1 MRLLADLHIHSR
13 FSRATSREL
22 SFPILHRAALEKG
35 IGLVGTGDFTHPG
48 WMTEISEQLE
58 PAEDGCFRLKPELA
72 RTAEEGLPLA
82 CSGEVRFVLQV
93 EISNIHKAGDRVRK
107 NHNLVYV
114 PSLEVAARFV
124 KQLEA
129 IGNLASDGRPILG
142 LSARDLLEIVLEVG
156 EGAFLIPAHIWTPW
170 FSMLGSKSGFDS
182 LEECFT
188 DLSEHVF
195 AAETGLSSDPAMNW
209 RVSGLDRLTLVSN
222 SDAHSAG
229 MLGREANV
237 LDVEPGFDT
246 LRHALTAREGF
257 LGTVEFYPEEGK
269 YHLDGHRK
277 CGVRIAPEETR
288 RLDNTCPECG
298 GRITVGVLSRV
309 MELADRPEGCGPPP
323 GAPPF
328 QRLVPLAETVGQV
341 FGIGAASKKVRTE
354 VARLRGL
361 LGPELVILRDIPI
374 EDIARV
380 AGAAVAEA
388 VRRVRTGELSI
399 AAGYDGE
406 FGSVQIFSPAERDE
420 LFGQL
425 SFLPAAS
432 RPRREALAAAPAVP
446 DQVVVRRDPPVGPE
460 PVTTRDPVAQLDDHQ
475 REAVEN
481 VSGPLL
487 IVAGP
492 GTGKTRTLVSR
503 ITHQVRTKA
512 VRPEQ
517 VLVVTFTNQAAQELA
532 ERVLRE
538 VPGATAEAPTVT
550 TFHGLGRRLLANLS
564 GREPRVL
571 DEEERLVMVQRAAGG
586 ALPQRT
592 ARAIL
597 DRVSLSKQSRD
608 PWEILAGNQELLP
621 VIARYQELLEEA
633 GALDVDDLVLRPY
646 QHLAGDPAAADR
658 IASRWSAI
666 SVDEYQDVNDVQAA
680 LIQLL
685 SPDGRALCV
694 IGDPNQ
700 AIYGFRGAKPG
711 HFLRFADA
719 YDDVTVAQLGISYR
733 LTHEVLAAAASVI
746 DAEDGLEAHRP
757 GPPVELFSAA
767 TPQSEAEQ
775 IVIRLERIVGGTSHF
790 AVDTGRGDTA
800 ELSDVGFGDV
810 AILCRTRAQR
820 PPIMEALQ
828 RAGIPSRAVG
838 EEEPHDPRSEKVA
851 VMTMHAAK
859 GREFEVVFATGLE
872 QGLLPLDR
880 DGLSTDAEEECRLL
894 FVAMTRARRLL
905 VLSHAES
912 RTLWGVRLPGKLSTL
927 LSNLPDSVLRTTTP
941 HRRGDPS
948 ATQMKLF

>member
-1 MRLLADLHIHSR
+1 MRLFADLHIHSR

-22 SFPILHRAALEKG
+22 SLPALHRAALEKG

-48 WMTEISEQLE
+48 WMAEISDQLE
-58 PAEDGCFRLKPELA
+58 AAEDGLFRLRPELA
-72 RTAEEGLPLA
+72 RSAEEGLPVA
-82 CSGEVRFVLQV
+82 CSGDVRFVLQV
-93 EISNIHKAGDRVRK
+93 EISNIYKSGGRVRK

-114 PSLEVAARFV
+114 PSLEVAAEISKR
-124 KQLEA
+124 LET

-142 LSARDLLEIVLEVG
+142 LAARDLLEIVLEVG
-156 EGAFLIPAHIWTPW
+156 QGAFLIPAHIWTPW

-182 LEECFT
+182 LEECFG
-188 DLSEHVF
+188 DLSDHVF
-195 AAETGLSSDPAMNW
+195 AGETGLSSDPSMNW
-209 RVSGLDRLTLVSN
+209 RISALDRLTLVSN
-222 SDAHSAG
+222 SDAHSTDA
-229 MLGREANV
+229 LGREANV
-237 LDVEPGFDT
+237 LEVEPGFEP
-246 LRHALTAREGF
+246 LRHALERRKGF

-277 CGVRIAPEETR
+277 CGVRIEPEETS
-288 RLDNTCPECG
+288 RLGNRCPECG
-298 GRITVGVLSRV
+298 GQLTVGVLSRV
-309 MELADRPEGCGPPP
+309 MELADRPDGFIPT

-328 QRLVPLAETVGQV
+328 QRLVPLAETVSQV
-341 FGIGAASKKVRTE
+341 LGVGAASKRVRTE
-354 VARLRGL
+354 VARLRAL
-361 LGPELVILRDIPI
+361 LGPELGILRDIPI
-374 EDIARV
+374 EDIDRV

-425 SFLPAAS
+425 SFLPAVS
-432 RPRREALAAAPAVP
+432 RPEPEPRPAVTITAEAGT
-446 DQVVVRRDPPVGPE
+446 RENPPAGPE
-460 PVTTRDPVAQLDDHQ
+460 PVAPHDPLAQLDDHQ
-475 REAVEN
+475 REAVET

-503 ITHQVRTKA
+503 ITHQVRTGA

-517 VLVVTFTNQAAQELA
+517 VLAVTFTNQAAQELA
-532 ERVLRE
+532 NRVLRE

-571 DEEERLVMVQRAAGG
+571 DDEERLVMVQRAAGG
-586 ALPQRT
+586 GLPRRT
-592 ARAIL
+592 AQAIL

-621 VIARYQELLEEA
+621 VIARYQELLEDA

-658 IASRWSAI
+658 IARRWSAI

-700 AIYGFRGAKPG
+700 SIYGFRGAQPG
-711 HFLRFADA
+711 HFLRFSDSF
-719 YDDVTVAQLGISYR
+719 DDVTVTRLETSYR
-733 LTHEVLAAAASVI
+733 LTNEILAAATSVVR
-746 DAEDGLEAHRP
+746 DDDGLTARRR
-757 GPPVELFSAA
+757 GPPVELFTAA

-775 IVIRLERIVGGTSHF
+775 IVIRLERIIGGTSHF
-790 AVDTGRGDTA
+790 AVDTGRGAVA
-800 ELSDVGFGDV
+800 ELSGVGFGDV
-810 AILCRTRAQR
+810 AVLCRTRAQR
-820 PPIMEALQ
+820 PAIVEAFE
-828 RAGIPSRAVG
+828 RSGIPCRVVG

-851 VMTMHAAK
+851 VMTMHGAK

-872 QGLLPLDR
+872 QGLLPLER
-880 DGLSTDAEEECRLL
+880 DGWSTNAEEEGRLL

-912 RTLWGVRLPGKLSTL
+912 RTLWGIRLPGKLSPL
-927 LSNLPDSVLRTTTP
+927 LSKLPRSVIRTTP
-941 HRRGDPS
+941 SPIRPDPS
-948 ATQMKLF
+948 ARQMKLF